1 MAFQDFISGKV
12 SEKAALEAAL
22 VRVVAE
28 LQAANNAAPAV
39 DDAVSKIKGLI
50 SVLQSS
56 PASVVDAAKEAIRDA
71 CGDISLLPQNKQVS
85 TLVVPRFVVETNSPV
100 LSDLL
105 GETES
110 NTDTRVTVDVTTTT
124 SANEILPSS
133 FTSTSNDKDTTEESS
148 KPKRRTQAGFN
159 RKVEEWT
166 KKLNNLTTDNYESV
180 IATVDDEF
188 KYWTNGT
195 KFESELISEKLQ
207 DSIAYWASLDQPES
221 ESKAIIEDD
230 VPVTA
235 SSDVVETDNET
246 VVDLSSFN
254 VEEETTEDIEA
265 EDSNTSEEKLEKIE
279 EERKLAEF
287 QVQLDLWIACIAG
300 YSIDNADSVQIKIA
314 NIDKILSDIAQIENE
329 YRLYEEGGW
338 EKEHPTQLESKLKTA
353 KGHWES
359 LKKAI
364 STEANITQKFLDR
377 LNTDNLS
384 EAGLSDLQEEI
395 REFYG
400 SGHIPQE
407 LLDAQI
413 AAWERLNNDDDSDN
427 DSVETEVL
435 ESESNNSEEIEEYQD
450 DESVDI
456 YDGDIPDDEELTEAT
471 DQPTENTEDIAQN
484 KIVADNLSWQNSI
497 LTNCETWEELK
508 EWDKFIANAVNKNPD
523 SVLPETFTALDTTRS
538 KLEARDAQQAK
549 TVDVE
554 SLTRAWINRA
564 ELAFDLEEIQTIY
577 NEIKDEIKASGINPS
592 MALIKTLDA
601 AKVRLTPVA
610 PVVTTKPEISDKDI
624 ADAKACINNQWST
637 PSEPTIEVPSTTTK
651 RNPFEGKKTNRGQ
664 ITVEFELQG
673 LQQTQNISDSVTI
686 NSINTSGVFEF
697 QTLDGKPEKH
707 HRFDSRY
714 ILDPGTKLFEPSTKY
729 VFEVATWEEVM
740 SLNPLL
746 AENPN
751 KLPLKSLHNPKRN
764 YGKDADKTDVFVIVN
779 DEQADQFVQEYRA
792 TLVQIESDPNP
803 TIGS

>member
-22 VRVVAE
+22 VRVITE

-39 DDAVSKIKGLI
+39 DDAVNKIKGLI

-71 CGDISLLPQNKQVS
+71 CGDISLLPQNKEVS

-100 LSDLL
+100 LADIM
-105 GETES
+105 GETETES
-110 NTDTRVTVDVTTTT
+110 DTDTSVTVDVATTT

-133 FTSTSNDKDTTEESS
+133 FTSASNDKDTTEESNQ
-148 KPKRRTQAGFN
+148 PKRRTQAGFN
-159 RKVEEWT
+159 RKVEDWT
-166 KKLNNLTTDNYESV
+166 KKLNNLTANNYESV

-221 ESKAIIEDD
+221 ESKEIIEDD

-235 SSDVVETDNET
+235 SSDVVETDTNET
-246 VVDLSSFN
+246 TVDLSSFN
-254 VEEETTEDIEA
+254 VEETTEDIQIA
-265 EDSNTSEEKLEKIE
+265 EEITENTTTEELTDES
-279 EERKLAEF
+279 L
-287 QVQLDLWIACIAG
+287 V
-300 YSIDNADSVQIKIA
+300 
-314 NIDKILSDIAQIENE
+314 
-329 YRLYEEGGW
+329 
-338 EKEHPTQLESKLKTA
+338 LESAATT
-353 KGHWES
+353 
-359 LKKAI
+359 
-364 STEANITQKFLDR
+364 TEQKFLDR
-377 LNTDNLS
+377 LKTDNLS

-407 LLDAQI
+407 LLDATI
-413 AAWERLNNDDDSDN
+413 VAWERLNNDDDLDN
-427 DSVETEVL
+427 DSVETEVF
-435 ESESNNSEEIEEYQD
+435 ESESNNDSEDIEEYQD
-450 DESVDI
+450 DTISDDI
-456 YDGDIPDDEELTEAT
+456 YDGDIPDGEELTEET
-471 DQPTENTEDIAQN
+471 DQPTENPEDIAQN

-497 LTNCETWEELK
+497 LTNCETWEELE
-508 EWDKFIANAVNKNPD
+508 EWDRFIANAVNKNPD

-549 TVDVE
+549 TVDVD
-554 SLTRAWINRA
+554 SLTQAWVNRA

-577 NEIKDEIKASGINPS
+577 NEIKDEIKVSGINPS
-592 MALIKTLDA
+592 MALIKALDA
-601 AKVRLTPVA
+601 ANARLTPVA
-610 PVVTTKPEISDKDI
+610 PVVTKKPEISDEDI
-624 ADAKACINNQWST
+624 ADAKACIGNQWST
-637 PSEPTIEVPSTTTK
+637 PSETTIEVPSTTTK
-651 RNPFEGKKTNRGQ
+651 RNPFKGKKTNKGQ

-673 LQQTQNISDSVTI
+673 LQQTQNTSDSVTI
-686 NSINTSGVFEF
+686 NNINTSGVFEF
-697 QTLDGKPEKH
+697 QTLDGQPEKH

-740 SLNPLL
+740 SLNPLI
-746 AENPN
+746 AENPS

-764 YGKDADKTDVFVIVN
+764 YGKDADKTDVFVIVS
-779 DEQADQFVQEYRA
+779 DEQADQLVQEYRA

>member
-39 DDAVSKIKGLI
+39 DDAVNKIKGLI

-56 PASVVDAAKEAIRDA
+56 PASVVDAAKEAIREA
-71 CGDISLLPQNKQVS
+71 CGDISLLPQNKEVT
-85 TLVVPRFVVETNSPV
+85 TLTVPRFVVESNSPV

-110 NTDTRVTVDVTTTT
+110 ESETNVTVDVATTT

-133 FTSTSNDKDTTEESS
+133 FVSASNDKDTTEDN

-159 RKVEEWT
+159 RKVEEWA
-166 KKLNNLTTDNYESV
+166 KKLNSVTADNYEVV
-180 IATVDDEF
+180 IAQVDDEF

-221 ESKAIIEDD
+221 EAIIEDNAPED
-230 VPVTA
+230 LTA
-235 SSDVVETDNET
+235 SNDVVGNDTETA
-246 VVDLSSFN
+246 VDLSSFD
-254 VEEETTEDIEA
+254 VEDETTEDIQIVE
-265 EDSNTSEEKLEKIE
+265 EITENTTTEELTSEIPVVET
-279 EERKLAEF
+279 ATTT
-287 QVQLDLWIACIAG
+287 
-300 YSIDNADSVQIKIA
+300 ID
-314 NIDKILSDIAQIENE
+314 
-329 YRLYEEGGW
+329 
-338 EKEHPTQLESKLKTA
+338 
-353 KGHWES
+353 
-359 LKKAI
+359 
-364 STEANITQKFLDR
+364 ITQKFLDR

-407 LLDAQI
+407 LLDATI
-413 AAWERLNNDDDSDN
+413 VAWERLNNDDDLDN
-427 DSVETEVL
+427 DSVETEVFK
-435 ESESNNSEEIEEYQD
+435 SESNNDSEDIEEYQD
-450 DESVDI
+450 DTISDDI
-456 YDGDIPDDEELTEAT
+456 YDGDIPAEEELTEAT

-497 LTNCETWEELK
+497 LTNCETWEELE

-538 KLEARDAQQAK
+538 KLEARDAQQVK

-554 SLTRAWINRA
+554 SLTQAWVNRA

-577 NEIKDEIKASGINPS
+577 NEIRESGIVPS
-592 MALIKTLDA
+592 MALIKALDA
-601 AKVRLTPVA
+601 ANARLTPVA
-610 PVVTTKPEISDKDI
+610 PVTTVVTTKPEISDKDI

-651 RNPFEGKKTNRGQ
+651 KNPFAGRKSSGGK
-664 ITVEFELQG
+664 ITVEVELQG
-673 LQQTQNISDSVTI
+673 LQQTQDTSDSITI

-697 QTLDGKPEKH
+697 QTLDGQPEKH
-707 HRFDSRY
+707 HRFDFRY

-740 SLNPLL
+740 SLNPLI

-764 YGKDADKTDVFVIVN
+764 YGKDADKTDVFVIVS

>member
-39 DDAVSKIKGLI
+39 DDAVNKIKGLI
-50 SVLQSS
+50 SILQSS

-71 CGDISLLPQNKQVS
+71 CGDISLLPQNKEVS
-85 TLVVPRFVVETNSPV
+85 TLTVPRFVVETNSPV
-100 LSDLL
+100 LADIL
-105 GETES
+105 GETETES
-110 NTDTRVTVDVTTTT
+110 DTNVTVDVVTTA

-133 FTSTSNDKDTTEESS
+133 FTSTDNNKDATEDN

-166 KKLNNLTTDNYESV
+166 KKLNSLTTDNYESV

-221 ESKAIIEDD
+221 ESKEIIEDD

-235 SSDVVETDNET
+235 SSDVVETDTNET
-246 VVDLSSFN
+246 TVDLSSFN
-254 VEEETTEDIEA
+254 VEETTEDIQIA
-265 EDSNTSEEKLEKIE
+265 EEITENTTTEELTDES
-279 EERKLAEF
+279 L
-287 QVQLDLWIACIAG
+287 V
-300 YSIDNADSVQIKIA
+300 
-314 NIDKILSDIAQIENE
+314 
-329 YRLYEEGGW
+329 
-338 EKEHPTQLESKLKTA
+338 LESAATT
-353 KGHWES
+353 
-359 LKKAI
+359 
-364 STEANITQKFLDR
+364 TEQKFLDR
-377 LNTDNLS
+377 LKTDNLS

-407 LLDAQI
+407 LLDATI
-413 AAWERLNNDDDSDN
+413 VAWERLNNDDDLDN
-427 DSVETEVL
+427 DSVETEVF
-435 ESESNNSEEIEEYQD
+435 ESESNNDSEDIEEYQD
-450 DESVDI
+450 DTISDDI
-456 YDGDIPDDEELTEAT
+456 YDGDIPDGEELTEET
-471 DQPTENTEDIAQN
+471 DQPTENPEDIAQN

-497 LTNCETWEELK
+497 LTNCETWEELE

-549 TVDVE
+549 TVDVD
-554 SLTRAWINRA
+554 SLTQAWVNRA

-577 NEIKDEIKASGINPS
+577 NEIKDEIKVSGINPS
-592 MALIKTLDA
+592 MALIKALDA
-601 AKVRLTPVA
+601 ANARLTPVA
-610 PVVTTKPEISDKDI
+610 PVVTKKPEISDEDI

-651 RNPFEGKKTNRGQ
+651 KNPFAGRKSSGGK
-664 ITVEFELQG
+664 ITVEVELQG
-673 LQQTQNISDSVTI
+673 LQQTQDTSDSITI

-697 QTLDGKPEKH
+697 QTLDGQPEKH
-707 HRFDSRY
+707 HRFDFRY

-740 SLNPLL
+740 SLNPLI

-764 YGKDADKTDVFVIVN
+764 YGKDADKTDVFVIVS

>member
-39 DDAVSKIKGLI
+39 DDAVNKIKGLI
-50 SVLQSS
+50 SILQSS

-71 CGDISLLPQNKQVS
+71 CGDISLLPQNKEVS
-85 TLVVPRFVVETNSPV
+85 TLTVPRFVVETNSPV
-100 LSDLL
+100 LADIL
-105 GETES
+105 GETETES
-110 NTDTRVTVDVTTTT
+110 DTNVTVDVVTTA

-133 FTSTSNDKDTTEESS
+133 FTSTDNNKDATEDN

-166 KKLNNLTTDNYESV
+166 KKLNSLTTDNYESV

-221 ESKAIIEDD
+221 ESKEIIEDD

-235 SSDVVETDNET
+235 SSDVVETDTNET
-246 VVDLSSFN
+246 TVDLSSFN
-254 VEEETTEDIEA
+254 VEETTEDIQIA
-265 EDSNTSEEKLEKIE
+265 EEITENTTTEELTDES
-279 EERKLAEF
+279 L
-287 QVQLDLWIACIAG
+287 V
-300 YSIDNADSVQIKIA
+300 
-314 NIDKILSDIAQIENE
+314 
-329 YRLYEEGGW
+329 
-338 EKEHPTQLESKLKTA
+338 LESAATT
-353 KGHWES
+353 
-359 LKKAI
+359 
-364 STEANITQKFLDR
+364 TEQKFLDR
-377 LNTDNLS
+377 LKTDNLS

-407 LLDAQI
+407 LLDATI
-413 AAWERLNNDDDSDN
+413 VAWERLNNDDDLDN
-427 DSVETEVL
+427 DSVETEVF
-435 ESESNNSEEIEEYQD
+435 ESESNNDSEDIEEYQD
-450 DESVDI
+450 DTISDDI
-456 YDGDIPDDEELTEAT
+456 YDGDIPDGEELTEET
-471 DQPTENTEDIAQN
+471 DQPTENPEDIAQN

-497 LTNCETWEELK
+497 LTNCETWEELE

-549 TVDVE
+549 TVDVD
-554 SLTRAWINRA
+554 SLTQAWVNRA

-577 NEIKDEIKASGINPS
+577 NEIKDEIKVSGINPS
-592 MALIKTLDA
+592 MALIKALDA
-601 AKVRLTPVA
+601 ANARLTPVA
-610 PVVTTKPEISDKDI
+610 PVVTKKPEISDEDI
-624 ADAKACINNQWST
+624 ADAKACIGNQWST
-637 PSEPTIEVPSTTTK
+637 PSETTIEVPSTTTK
-651 RNPFEGKKTNRGQ
+651 KNPFAGRKSSGGK
-664 ITVEFELQG
+664 ITVEVELTSSE
-673 LQQTQNISDSVTI
+673 QTTSGSDSITI
-686 NSINTSGVFEF
+686 NSINTSGIFEF

-740 SLNPLL
+740 SLNPLI

-764 YGKDADKTDVFVIVN
+764 YGKDADKTDVFVIVS

>member
-22 VRVVAE
+22 VRVITE

-39 DDAVSKIKGLI
+39 DDAVNKIKGLI

-71 CGDISLLPQNKQVS
+71 CGDISLLPQNKEVS

-221 ESKAIIEDD
+221 ESKEIIEDD

-235 SSDVVETDNET
+235 SSDVVETDTNET
-246 VVDLSSFN
+246 TVDLSSFN
-254 VEEETTEDIEA
+254 VEETTEDIQIA
-265 EDSNTSEEKLEKIE
+265 EEITENTTTEELTDES
-279 EERKLAEF
+279 L
-287 QVQLDLWIACIAG
+287 V
-300 YSIDNADSVQIKIA
+300 
-314 NIDKILSDIAQIENE
+314 
-329 YRLYEEGGW
+329 
-338 EKEHPTQLESKLKTA
+338 LESAATT
-353 KGHWES
+353 
-359 LKKAI
+359 
-364 STEANITQKFLDR
+364 TEQKFLDR
-377 LNTDNLS
+377 LKTDNLS

-407 LLDAQI
+407 LLDATI
-413 AAWERLNNDDDSDN
+413 VAWERLNNDDDLDN
-427 DSVETEVL
+427 DSVETEVF
-435 ESESNNSEEIEEYQD
+435 ESESNNDSEDIEEYQD
-450 DESVDI
+450 DTISDDI
-456 YDGDIPDDEELTEAT
+456 YDGDIPDGEELTEET
-471 DQPTENTEDIAQN
+471 DQPTENPEDIAQN

-497 LTNCETWEELK
+497 LTNCETWEELE
-508 EWDKFIANAVNKNPD
+508 EWDRFIANAVNKNPD

-549 TVDVE
+549 TVDVD
-554 SLTRAWINRA
+554 SLTQAWVNRA

-577 NEIKDEIKASGINPS
+577 NEIKDEIKVSGINPS
-592 MALIKTLDA
+592 MALIKALDA
-601 AKVRLTPVA
+601 ANARLTPVA
-610 PVVTTKPEISDKDI
+610 PVVTKKPEISDEDI

-651 RNPFEGKKTNRGQ
+651 KNPFAGRKSSGGK
-664 ITVEFELQG
+664 ITVEVELQG
-673 LQQTQNISDSVTI
+673 LQQTQDTSDSITI

-697 QTLDGKPEKH
+697 QTLDGQPEKH

-740 SLNPLL
+740 SLNPLI
-746 AENPN
+746 AENPS

-764 YGKDADKTDVFVIVN
+764 YGKDADKTDVFVIVS

>member
-39 DDAVSKIKGLI
+39 DDAVNKIKGLI

-56 PASVVDAAKEAIRDA
+56 PASVVDAAKEAIREA
-71 CGDISLLPQNKQVS
+71 CGDISLLPQNKEVS
-85 TLVVPRFVVETNSPV
+85 TLTVPRFVVETNSPV
-100 LSDLL
+100 LADIL
-105 GETES
+105 GETETES
-110 NTDTRVTVDVTTTT
+110 DTNVTVDVVTTA

-133 FTSTSNDKDTTEESS
+133 FTSTDNNKDATEDN

-166 KKLNNLTTDNYESV
+166 KKLNSLTTDNYESV

-207 DSIAYWASLDQPES
+207 DSITYWTTLDQPEP
-221 ESKAIIEDD
+221 EAIIEDNAPED
-230 VPVTA
+230 LTD
-235 SSDVVETDNET
+235 SNDVVETDNT
-246 VVDLSSFN
+246 NVDLSSFD
-254 VEEETTEDIEA
+254 VEEETTEDIQIVE
-265 EDSNTSEEKLEKIE
+265 EITENTTISSTEELTSENP
-279 EERKLAEF
+279 
-287 QVQLDLWIACIAG
+287 V
-300 YSIDNADSVQIKIA
+300 
-314 NIDKILSDIAQIENE
+314 
-329 YRLYEEGGW
+329 
-338 EKEHPTQLESKLKTA
+338 LESVATT
-353 KGHWES
+353 
-359 LKKAI
+359 I
-364 STEANITQKFLDR
+364 DTTQKFLDR

-395 REFYG
+395 RGFYG

-413 AAWERLNNDDDSDN
+413 AAWEHLNDNDDLDN
-427 DSVETEVL
+427 DSVDPEVL
-435 ESESNNSEEIEEYQD
+435 ESDDNFEEFVLVKEHQD
-450 DESVDI
+450 DDI
-456 YDGDIPDDEELTEAT
+456 YDGDIPAEEELTEAT
-471 DQPTENTEDIAQN
+471 DQPTENTENIAQN
-484 KIVADNLSWQNSI
+484 KIVADNLSWQNRI
-497 LTNCETWEELK
+497 LTNCETWEEL
-508 EWDKFIANAVNKNPD
+508 EAWDKFIANAVNKNPD

-554 SLTRAWINRA
+554 SLTQAWVNRA
-564 ELAFDLEEIQTIY
+564 ELAFDLEEVQTIY
-577 NEIKDEIKASGINPS
+577 NEIQESGIVPS
-592 MALIKTLDA
+592 MGLIKTLDE
-601 AKVRLTPVA
+601 AKVRLTPVTSVE
-610 PVVTTKPEISDKDI
+610 PTKQEISDKDI
-624 ADAKACINNQWST
+624 ADAKACINNQWNDVQ
-637 PSEPTIEVPSTTTK
+637 SEPTIEVQVSSTTTK
-651 RNPFEGKKTNRGQ
+651 KNPFAGRKSSGGK
-664 ITVEFELQG
+664 ITVEAELTSSE
-673 LQQTQNISDSVTI
+673 QTTSGSDSITI
-686 NSINTSGVFEF
+686 SSINTSGVFEF
-697 QTLDGKPEKH
+697 QTLDGQPEKH

-740 SLNPLL
+740 SLNPLI

-764 YGKDADKTDVFVIVN
+764 YGKDADKTDVFVIVS

-792 TLVQIESDPNP
+792 TLVQMESNPNFE
-803 TIGS
+803 IGS

>member
-22 VRVVAE
+22 VRVITE

-39 DDAVSKIKGLI
+39 DDAVNKIKGLI

-71 CGDISLLPQNKQVS
+71 CGDISLLPQNKEVS

-221 ESKAIIEDD
+221 ESKEIIEDD

-235 SSDVVETDNET
+235 SSDVVETDTNET
-246 VVDLSSFN
+246 TVDLSSFN
-254 VEEETTEDIEA
+254 VEETTEDIQIVE
-265 EDSNTSEEKLEKIE
+265 EITENTTISSTEELT
-279 EERKLAEF
+279 
-287 QVQLDLWIACIAG
+287 
-300 YSIDNADSVQIKIA
+300 N
-314 NIDKILSDIAQIENE
+314 EN
-329 YRLYEEGGW
+329 
-338 EKEHPTQLESKLKTA
+338 PVLESVAT
-353 KGHWES
+353 
-359 LKKAI
+359 
-364 STEANITQKFLDR
+364 TTDTTQKFLDR
-377 LNTDNLS
+377 LNSDNLS

-395 REFYG
+395 RTFYG
-400 SGHIPQE
+400 SGHIPQP

-413 AAWERLNNDDDSDN
+413 TAWERLNNDDDLDDDDAVYSEEFEIDN
-427 DSVETEVL
+427 TPDEEPELTEVYDA
-435 ESESNNSEEIEEYQD
+435 ND
-450 DESVDI
+450 DDDDDDI
-456 YDGDIPDDEELTEAT
+456 YDGDIPDDEELTAT
-471 DQPTENTEDIAQN
+471 DQPTENPEDIAQN
-484 KIVADNLSWQNSI
+484 KIVTDNLSWQNSI

-549 TVDVE
+549 TVDVD
-554 SLTRAWINRA
+554 SLTQAWVNRA
-564 ELAFDLEEIQTIY
+564 ELAFDLEEIQIIY

-592 MALIKTLDA
+592 MALIKALDA
-601 AKVRLTPVA
+601 ANARLTPVA
-610 PVVTTKPEISDKDI
+610 PVTTVVTTKPEISDEDI
-624 ADAKACINNQWST
+624 ADAKACIDNQWST
-637 PSEPTIEVPSTTTK
+637 PSEPIEVSSTATK
-651 RNPFEGKKTNRGQ
+651 KNPFAGRKSSGGK
-664 ITVEFELQG
+664 ITVEVELTSSE
-673 LQQTQNISDSVTI
+673 QTQNTSDSITI

-697 QTLDGKPEKH
+697 QSLDGKPEKH

-714 ILDPGTKLFEPSTKY
+714 ILDPGTKLFEPGTKY
-729 VFEVATWEEVM
+729 VFEVATWEEVI
-740 SLNPLL
+740 SLNPLI

-751 KLPLKSLHNPKRN
+751 KLPLKSLHNPKRS
-764 YGKDADKTDVFVIVN
+764 YSKDADKTDVFVIVS
-779 DEQADQFVQEYRA
+779 DKQANQLVQEYRA
-792 TLVQIESDPNP
+792 ALVQMESNPNFE
-803 TIGS
+803 IGS

>member
-28 LQAANNAAPAV
+28 LQAANDAAPAV
-39 DDAVSKIKGLI
+39 DDAVNKIRGLI

-56 PASVVDAAKEAIRDA
+56 PESVVIAAKEAIRDA
-71 CGDISLLPQNKQVS
+71 CGDISLLPQNKEVS

-100 LSDLL
+100 LADML
-105 GETES
+105 GETETES
-110 NTDTRVTVDVTTTT
+110 ETNVTVDVVIEPQPI
-124 SANEILPSS
+124 SIAEDKPHD
-133 FTSTSNDKDTTEESS
+133 STLQVKI
-148 KPKRRTQAGFN
+148 PKRRTQPGFEA
-159 RKVEEWT
+159 KIKEWLDI
-166 KKLNNLTTDNYESV
+166 LNGLSKENYEIG
-180 IATVDDEF
+180 IAKVDDEF
-188 KYWTNGT
+188 KYWTNGS
-195 KFESELISEKLQ
+195 KFTSDLINEKLQ
-207 DSIAYWASLDQPES
+207 EAITYWTTLDQPE
-221 ESKAIIEDD
+221 AIIEDNAPED
-230 VPVTA
+230 LTA
-235 SSDVVETDNET
+235 SNDVVGNDTETA
-246 VVDLSSFN
+246 VDLSSFD
-254 VEEETTEDIEA
+254 VEDETTEDIQIVE
-265 EDSNTSEEKLEKIE
+265 EITENTTTEELTSEIPVVET
-279 EERKLAEF
+279 ATTT
-287 QVQLDLWIACIAG
+287 
-300 YSIDNADSVQIKIA
+300 ID
-314 NIDKILSDIAQIENE
+314 
-329 YRLYEEGGW
+329 
-338 EKEHPTQLESKLKTA
+338 
-353 KGHWES
+353 
-359 LKKAI
+359 
-364 STEANITQKFLDR
+364 ITQKFLDR

-395 REFYG
+395 RTFYG

-407 LLDAQI
+407 LLDALI
-413 AAWERLNNDDDSDN
+413 AAWERLNNNDDSDN

-450 DESVDI
+450 DESDDI
-456 YDGDIPDDEELTEAT
+456 YDGDIPDGEELTEAT
-471 DQPTENTEDIAQN
+471 DQLTENTEDIAQN

-497 LTNCETWEELK
+497 LTNCETWEELE
-508 EWDKFIANAVNKNPD
+508 EWDKFIANTVNKNPD

-554 SLTRAWINRA
+554 SLTQAWINRA

-592 MALIKTLDA
+592 MGLIKTLDA

-610 PVVTTKPEISDKDI
+610 PVTTVVTTKPEISDEDI
-624 ADAKACINNQWST
+624 ADAKACIGNQWNDVQ
-637 PSEPTIEVPSTTTK
+637 SEPTIEVPSTTTK
-651 RNPFEGKKTNRGQ
+651 KNPFAGRKSSGGK

-729 VFEVATWEEVM
+729 VFEVATWEEVI
-740 SLNPLL
+740 SLNPLI

-751 KLPLKSLHNPKRN
+751 KLPLKSLHNPKRS
-764 YGKDADKTDVFVIVN
+764 YSKDADKTDVFVIVS
-779 DEQADQFVQEYRA
+779 DEQANQLVQEYRA
-792 TLVQIESDPNP
+792 ALVQMESNPNFE
-803 TIGS
+803 IGS

>member
-12 SEKAALEAAL
+12 SEKAALETAL
-22 VRVVAE
+22 VRVITE

-39 DDAVSKIKGLI
+39 DDAVNKIRGLI
-50 SVLQSS
+50 SILQSS
-56 PASVVDAAKEAIRDA
+56 PASVVDAAKEAIRAA
-71 CGDISLLPQNKQVS
+71 CGDISLLPQNKEVS

-100 LSDLL
+100 LADIM
-105 GETES
+105 GETETES
-110 NTDTRVTVDVTTTT
+110 DTDTSVTVDVATTTT

-133 FTSTSNDKDTTEESS
+133 FTSASNDKDTTEESS

-221 ESKAIIEDD
+221 EAEKATYLKIFEDL
-230 VPVTA
+230 TA
-235 SSDVVETDNET
+235 SSDVVETDTNET

-254 VEEETTEDIEA
+254 VVDTTEDIQIVE
-265 EDSNTSEEKLEKIE
+265 EITENTTTEELTDES
-279 EERKLAEF
+279 L
-287 QVQLDLWIACIAG
+287 V
-300 YSIDNADSVQIKIA
+300 
-314 NIDKILSDIAQIENE
+314 
-329 YRLYEEGGW
+329 
-338 EKEHPTQLESKLKTA
+338 LESAT
-353 KGHWES
+353 
-359 LKKAI
+359 
-364 STEANITQKFLDR
+364 TTTDTTQKFLDR

-395 REFYG
+395 RTRYG

-413 AAWERLNNDDDSDN
+413 AAWERLNNDDLDN
-427 DSVETEVL
+427 DSVDPEVF
-435 ESESNNSEEIEEYQD
+435 ESESNNDSEAIEGYQD

-456 YDGDIPDDEELTEAT
+456 YDGDIPAEEELTDNT
-471 DQPTENTEDIAQN
+471 DQLTENLENIVQN

-497 LTNCETWEELK
+497 LTNCETWEELE

-549 TVDVE
+549 TVDVD
-554 SLTRAWINRA
+554 SLTQAWLNRA

-577 NEIKDEIKASGINPS
+577 NEIRESGIVPS
-592 MALIKTLDA
+592 MALIKALDA
-601 AKVRLTPVA
+601 ANARLTPVA
-610 PVVTTKPEISDKDI
+610 PVVTKKPEISDEDI
-624 ADAKACINNQWST
+624 ADAKACIGNQWST
-637 PSEPTIEVPSTTTK
+637 PSETTIEVQVQSTAKKDPFAGRKSTGQVRKEEILNGTASTTEA
-651 RNPFEGKKTNRGQ
+651 PDS
-664 ITVEFELQG
+664 IT
-673 LQQTQNISDSVTI
+673 IS
-686 NSINTSGVFEF
+686 SINTSGVFEF

-714 ILDPGTKLFEPSTKY
+714 ILDPGTKLFELSTKY

-740 SLNPLL
+740 SLNPLI

-764 YGKDADKTDVFVIVN
+764 YGKDADKTDVFVIIN

-792 TLVQIESDPNP
+792 TLVQMENDSDFK
-803 TIGS
+803 IGN

>member
-1 MAFQDFISGKV
+1 MAFQDFISNKV
-12 SEKAALEAAL
+12 SEKAALETAL

-71 CGDISLLPQNKQVS
+71 CGDISLLPQNKEVS

-100 LSDLL
+100 LADIM
-105 GETES
+105 GETETES
-110 NTDTRVTVDVTTTT
+110 NTDSSVTVDVTTTT
-124 SANEILPSS
+124 SATDN
-133 FTSTSNDKDTTEESS
+133 NKDTTEDN

-166 KKLNNLTTDNYESV
+166 KKLNSLTTDNYESV

-221 ESKAIIEDD
+221 ESKEIIEDD

-235 SSDVVETDNET
+235 SSDVVETDTNET

-254 VEEETTEDIEA
+254 VVDTTEDIQIVE
-265 EDSNTSEEKLEKIE
+265 EITENTTTEELTDES
-279 EERKLAEF
+279 L
-287 QVQLDLWIACIAG
+287 V
-300 YSIDNADSVQIKIA
+300 
-314 NIDKILSDIAQIENE
+314 
-329 YRLYEEGGW
+329 
-338 EKEHPTQLESKLKTA
+338 LESAATT
-353 KGHWES
+353 
-359 LKKAI
+359 
-364 STEANITQKFLDR
+364 TEQKFLDR
-377 LNTDNLS
+377 LKTDNLS

-400 SGHIPQE
+400 FGHIPQP

-413 AAWERLNNDDDSDN
+413 TAWERLNNDDDLDN
-427 DSVETEVL
+427 DSVETEVF
-435 ESESNNSEEIEEYQD
+435 ESESNNDSEDIEEYQD
-450 DESVDI
+450 DTISDDI
-456 YDGDIPDDEELTEAT
+456 YDGDIPAEEELTEAT
-471 DQPTENTEDIAQN
+471 DQPTENPEDIAQN

-497 LTNCETWEELK
+497 LTNCETWEELE
-508 EWDKFIANAVNKNPD
+508 EWDKFIAKAVNKNPD

-577 NEIKDEIKASGINPS
+577 NEIKDEIKVSGINPS
-592 MALIKTLDA
+592 MALIKALDA
-601 AKVRLTPVA
+601 ANARLTPVA
-610 PVVTTKPEISDKDI
+610 PVVTKKPEISDEDI
-624 ADAKACINNQWST
+624 ADAKACIGNQWST
-637 PSEPTIEVPSTTTK
+637 PSETTIEVPSTTTK
-651 RNPFEGKKTNRGQ
+651 RNPFKGKKTNKGQ

-673 LQQTQNISDSVTI
+673 LQQTQNTSDSVTI
-686 NSINTSGVFEF
+686 NNINTSGVFEF
-697 QTLDGKPEKH
+697 QTLDGQPEKH

-740 SLNPLL
+740 SLNPLI
-746 AENPN
+746 AENPS

-764 YGKDADKTDVFVIVN
+764 YGKDADKTDVFVIVS
-779 DEQADQFVQEYRA
+779 DEQADQLVQEYRA

>member
-22 VRVVAE
+22 VRVITE

-39 DDAVSKIKGLI
+39 DDAVNKIKGLI

-71 CGDISLLPQNKQVS
+71 CGDISLLPQNKEVS

-100 LSDLL
+100 LADIM
-105 GETES
+105 GETETES
-110 NTDTRVTVDVTTTT
+110 DTDTSVTVDVATTT

-133 FTSTSNDKDTTEESS
+133 FTSASNDKDTTEESNQ
-148 KPKRRTQAGFN
+148 PKRRTQAGFN
-159 RKVEEWT
+159 RKVEDWT
-166 KKLNNLTTDNYESV
+166 KKLNNLTANNYESV

-221 ESKAIIEDD
+221 ESKEIIEDD

-235 SSDVVETDNET
+235 SSDVVETDTNET

-254 VEEETTEDIEA
+254 VVDTTEDIQIVE
-265 EDSNTSEEKLEKIE
+265 EITENTTTEELTDES
-279 EERKLAEF
+279 L
-287 QVQLDLWIACIAG
+287 V
-300 YSIDNADSVQIKIA
+300 
-314 NIDKILSDIAQIENE
+314 
-329 YRLYEEGGW
+329 
-338 EKEHPTQLESKLKTA
+338 LESAATT
-353 KGHWES
+353 
-359 LKKAI
+359 
-364 STEANITQKFLDR
+364 TEQKFLDR
-377 LNTDNLS
+377 LKTDNLS

-407 LLDAQI
+407 LLDATI
-413 AAWERLNNDDDSDN
+413 VAWERLNNDDDLDN
-427 DSVETEVL
+427 DSVETEVF
-435 ESESNNSEEIEEYQD
+435 ESESNNDSEDIEEYQD
-450 DESVDI
+450 DTISDDI
-456 YDGDIPDDEELTEAT
+456 YDGDIPDGEELTEET
-471 DQPTENTEDIAQN
+471 DQPTENPEDIAQN

-497 LTNCETWEELK
+497 LTNCETWEELE
-508 EWDKFIANAVNKNPD
+508 EWDRFIANAVNKNPD

-549 TVDVE
+549 TVDVD
-554 SLTRAWINRA
+554 SLTQAWVNRA

-577 NEIKDEIKASGINPS
+577 NEIRESGIVPS

-601 AKVRLTPVA
+601 AKARLTPVA
-610 PVVTTKPEISDKDI
+610 PVVTKKPEISDEDI
-624 ADAKACINNQWST
+624 ADAKACIGNQWST
-637 PSEPTIEVPSTTTK
+637 PSETTIEVPSTTTK
-651 RNPFEGKKTNRGQ
+651 RNPFKGKKTNKGQ

-673 LQQTQNISDSVTI
+673 LQQTQNTSDSVTI
-686 NSINTSGVFEF
+686 NNINTSGVFEF
-697 QTLDGKPEKH
+697 QTLDGQPEKH

-740 SLNPLL
+740 SLNPLI
-746 AENPN
+746 AENPS

-764 YGKDADKTDVFVIVN
+764 YGKDADKTDVFVIVS
-779 DEQADQFVQEYRA
+779 DEQADQLVQEYRA

>member
-1 MAFQDFISGKV
+1 MAFQDFISNKV

-71 CGDISLLPQNKQVS
+71 CGDISLLPQNKEVS
-85 TLVVPRFVVETNSPV
+85 TLTVPRFVVETNSPV
-100 LSDLL
+100 LADIL
-105 GETES
+105 GETETES
-110 NTDTRVTVDVTTTT
+110 DTNVTVDVVTTA

-133 FTSTSNDKDTTEESS
+133 FTSTDNNKDATEDN

-221 ESKAIIEDD
+221 ESKEIIEDD

-235 SSDVVETDNET
+235 SSDVVETDTNET
-246 VVDLSSFN
+246 TVDLSSFN
-254 VEEETTEDIEA
+254 VEEETTEDFQIVE
-265 EDSNTSEEKLEKIE
+265 EITENTTISSTEELTSENP
-279 EERKLAEF
+279 
-287 QVQLDLWIACIAG
+287 V
-300 YSIDNADSVQIKIA
+300 
-314 NIDKILSDIAQIENE
+314 
-329 YRLYEEGGW
+329 
-338 EKEHPTQLESKLKTA
+338 LESVATT
-353 KGHWES
+353 
-359 LKKAI
+359 I
-364 STEANITQKFLDR
+364 DTTQKFLDR

-407 LLDAQI
+407 LLDATI
-413 AAWERLNNDDDSDN
+413 VAWEHLNDNDDLDN
-427 DSVETEVL
+427 DSVDPEVL
-435 ESESNNSEEIEEYQD
+435 ESDDNFEEFVLVKEHQD
-450 DESVDI
+450 DDI
-456 YDGDIPDDEELTEAT
+456 YDGDIPAEEELTEAT

-508 EWDKFIANAVNKNPD
+508 EWDRFIANAVNKNPD

-554 SLTRAWINRA
+554 SLTQAWINRA

-577 NEIKDEIKASGINPS
+577 NEIRESSIVPS
-592 MALIKTLDA
+592 MGLIKTLDE
-601 AKVRLTPVA
+601 AKVRLTPVV
-610 PVVTTKPEISDKDI
+610 PVVTTKPEISDEDI
-624 ADAKACINNQWST
+624 ADAKACINNQWNDVQ
-637 PSEPTIEVPSTTTK
+637 SEPTIEVQVSSTTTK
-651 RNPFEGKKTNRGQ
+651 KNPFAGRKSSGGK
-664 ITVEFELQG
+664 ITVEVELTSSE
-673 LQQTQNISDSVTI
+673 QTQNTSDSITI

-697 QTLDGKPEKH
+697 QSLDGKPEKH

-729 VFEVATWEEVM
+729 VFEVATWDEVI
-740 SLNPLL
+740 SLNPLI

-751 KLPLKSLHNPKRN
+751 KLPLKSLHNPKRS
-764 YGKDADKTDVFVIVN
+764 YSKDAFPLDVFVIVS

-792 TLVQIESDPNP
+792 TLVQMESNPNFE
-803 TIGS
+803 IGS

>member
-39 DDAVSKIKGLI
+39 DDAVNKIRGLI

-56 PASVVDAAKEAIRDA
+56 PESVVIAAKEAIRDA
-71 CGDISLLPQNKQVS
+71 CGDISLLPQNKEVS
-85 TLVVPRFVVETNSPV
+85 TLTVPRFVVETNSPV
-100 LSDLL
+100 LADML
-105 GETES
+105 GETETES
-110 NTDTRVTVDVTTTT
+110 ETNVTVDVVIEPQPI
-124 SANEILPSS
+124 SIAEDKPHD
-133 FTSTSNDKDTTEESS
+133 STLQVKI
-148 KPKRRTQAGFN
+148 PKRRTQPGFEA
-159 RKVEEWT
+159 KIKEWLDI
-166 KKLNNLTTDNYESV
+166 LNGLSKENYEV
-180 IATVDDEF
+180 GIAKVDDEY
-188 KYWTNGT
+188 KYWANGS
-195 KFESELISEKLQ
+195 KFTSDLINEKLQ
-207 DSIAYWASLDQPES
+207 EAITYWTTLDQPE
-221 ESKAIIEDD
+221 AIIEDNAPED
-230 VPVTA
+230 LTA
-235 SSDVVETDNET
+235 SSDVVETDTNET

-254 VEEETTEDIEA
+254 VEETTEGFQSVEEITE
-265 EDSNTSEEKLEKIE
+265 NTTTEELT
-279 EERKLAEF
+279 
-287 QVQLDLWIACIAG
+287 D
-300 YSIDNADSVQIKIA
+300 
-314 NIDKILSDIAQIENE
+314 EN
-329 YRLYEEGGW
+329 
-338 EKEHPTQLESKLKTA
+338 PVESAATT
-353 KGHWES
+353 
-359 LKKAI
+359 
-364 STEANITQKFLDR
+364 TEQKFLDR

-407 LLDAQI
+407 LLDATI
-413 AAWERLNNDDDSDN
+413 VAWERLNNDDDLDN
-427 DSVETEVL
+427 DSVETEVFK
-435 ESESNNSEEIEEYQD
+435 SESNNDSEDIEEYQD
-450 DESVDI
+450 DTISDDI
-456 YDGDIPDDEELTEAT
+456 YDGDIPAEEELTEAT
-471 DQPTENTEDIAQN
+471 DQPTENLENIAQN

-554 SLTRAWINRA
+554 SLTQAWINRA

-592 MALIKTLDA
+592 MGLIKALDA
-601 AKVRLTPVA
+601 ANARLTPVA
-610 PVVTTKPEISDKDI
+610 PVTTVVPVVTTKPEISDEDI
-624 ADAKACINNQWST
+624 ADAKACIGNQWST

-651 RNPFEGKKTNRGQ
+651 KNPFKGKKTNRGQ

-673 LQQTQNISDSVTI
+673 LQQTQNTSDSITI

-697 QTLDGKPEKH
+697 QTLDGQPEKH

-729 VFEVATWEEVM
+729 VFEVVTWEEVM
-740 SLNPLL
+740 SLNPLI

-779 DEQADQFVQEYRA
+779 DKQADQFVQEYRA

>member
-1 MAFQDFISGKV
+1 MAFQDFISNKV
-12 SEKAALEAAL
+12 SEKAALETAL

-71 CGDISLLPQNKQVS
+71 CGDISLLPQNKEVS

-100 LSDLL
+100 LADIM
-105 GETES
+105 GETETES
-110 NTDTRVTVDVTTTT
+110 NTDSSVTVDVTTTT

-133 FTSTSNDKDTTEESS
+133 FTSTDNNKDTTEDN

-166 KKLNNLTTDNYESV
+166 KKLNSLTTDNYESV

-221 ESKAIIEDD
+221 ESKEIIEDD

-235 SSDVVETDNET
+235 SSDVVETDTNET

-254 VEEETTEDIEA
+254 VVDTTEDIQIVE
-265 EDSNTSEEKLEKIE
+265 EITENTTTEELTDES
-279 EERKLAEF
+279 L
-287 QVQLDLWIACIAG
+287 V
-300 YSIDNADSVQIKIA
+300 
-314 NIDKILSDIAQIENE
+314 
-329 YRLYEEGGW
+329 
-338 EKEHPTQLESKLKTA
+338 LESAATT
-353 KGHWES
+353 
-359 LKKAI
+359 
-364 STEANITQKFLDR
+364 TEQKFLDR
-377 LNTDNLS
+377 LKTDNLS

-400 SGHIPQE
+400 FGHIPQP

-413 AAWERLNNDDDSDN
+413 TAWERLNNDDDLDN
-427 DSVETEVL
+427 DSVETEVF
-435 ESESNNSEEIEEYQD
+435 ESESNNDSEDIEEYQD
-450 DESVDI
+450 DTISDDI
-456 YDGDIPDDEELTEAT
+456 YDGDIPAEEELTEAT
-471 DQPTENTEDIAQN
+471 DQPTENPEDIAQN

-497 LTNCETWEELK
+497 LTNCETWEELE
-508 EWDKFIANAVNKNPD
+508 EWDKFIAKAVNKNPD

-577 NEIKDEIKASGINPS
+577 NEIKDEIKVSGINPS
-592 MALIKTLDA
+592 MALIKALDA
-601 AKVRLTPVA
+601 ANARLTPVA
-610 PVVTTKPEISDKDI
+610 PVVTKKPEISDEDI
-624 ADAKACINNQWST
+624 ADAKACIGNQWST
-637 PSEPTIEVPSTTTK
+637 PSETTIEVPSTTTK
-651 RNPFEGKKTNRGQ
+651 KNPFAGRKSSGGQ

-673 LQQTQNISDSVTI
+673 LQQTQNTSDSVTI
-686 NSINTSGVFEF
+686 NNINTSGVFEF

-740 SLNPLL
+740 SLNPLI
-746 AENPN
+746 AENPS

-764 YGKDADKTDVFVIVN
+764 YGKDADKTDVFVIVS
-779 DEQADQFVQEYRA
+779 DEQADQLVQEYRA

>member
-39 DDAVSKIKGLI
+39 DDAVNKIKGLI

-56 PASVVDAAKEAIRDA
+56 PESVVVAAKEAIRDA
-71 CGDISLLPQNKQVS
+71 CGDISLLTQNKEVS

-105 GETES
+105 GETETETES
-110 NTDTRVTVDVTTTT
+110 DTDTSVTVDVVTTA
-124 SANEILPSS
+124 SANEILPSA
-133 FTSTSNDKDTTEESS
+133 FTSANNDKDTTEDN

-166 KKLNNLTTDNYESV
+166 KKLNSLTTDNYESV
-180 IATVDDEF
+180 IAQVDDEY
-188 KYWTNGT
+188 KYWTNGS

-207 DSIAYWASLDQPES
+207 DSIAYWTTLDQPES
-221 ESKAIIEDD
+221 EAIIESD
-230 VPVTA
+230 VPEDLTA

-246 VVDLSSFN
+246 AVDLSSFD
-254 VEEETTEDIEA
+254 VEETTEDIQDLSSSDIEEETTEDPTTENLPIVVVETA
-265 EDSNTSEEKLEKIE
+265 TNED
-279 EERKLAEF
+279 
-287 QVQLDLWIACIAG
+287 
-300 YSIDNADSVQIKIA
+300 
-314 NIDKILSDIAQIENE
+314 
-329 YRLYEEGGW
+329 
-338 EKEHPTQLESKLKTA
+338 TA
-353 KGHWES
+353 
-359 LKKAI
+359 
-364 STEANITQKFLDR
+364 QKFLNR
-377 LNTDNLS
+377 LNSANLS

-413 AAWERLNNDDDSDN
+413 TAWERLNDNDDDLDD

-435 ESESNNSEEIEEYQD
+435 ESKSNNSGAIEEYQD
-450 DESVDI
+450 DESDDI
-456 YDGDIPDDEELTEAT
+456 YDGDIPAEEELTNDT
-471 DQPTENTEDIAQN
+471 DQLTEDIAQD

-497 LTNCETWEELK
+497 LTNCETWEELE
-508 EWDKFIANAVNKNPD
+508 EWDKFIANTVNKDPD

-538 KLEARDAQQAK
+538 KLEARDAQQTK

-554 SLTRAWINRA
+554 SLTQAWVNRA

-577 NEIKDEIKASGINPS
+577 NEIRESGIVPS
-592 MALIKTLDA
+592 MGLIKTLDA
-601 AKVRLTPVA
+601 AKARLTPVV
-610 PVVTTKPEISDKDI
+610 PVTTVVTTKPEISDEDI
-624 ADAKACINNQWST
+624 ADAKACISNQWNDVQ
-637 PSEPTIEVPSTTTK
+637 SEPTIEVPSTTTK
-651 RNPFEGKKTNRGQ
+651 KNPFAGRKSSGGQ

-673 LQQTQNISDSVTI
+673 LQQTQNISDSITI
-686 NSINTSGVFEF
+686 SSINTSGVFEF

-740 SLNPLL
+740 SLNPLI

-779 DEQADQFVQEYRA
+779 DEQANQFVQEYRA

>member
-39 DDAVSKIKGLI
+39 DDAVNKIKGLI

-56 PASVVDAAKEAIRDA
+56 PASVVDAAKEAIREA
-71 CGDISLLPQNKQVS
+71 CGDISLLPQNKEVS
-85 TLVVPRFVVETNSPV
+85 TLTVPRFVVEINSPV
-100 LSDLL
+100 LADIL
-105 GETES
+105 GETETES
-110 NTDTRVTVDVTTTT
+110 DTNVTVDVVTTA

-133 FTSTSNDKDTTEESS
+133 FTSTDNSKDATEESS
-148 KPKRRTQAGFN
+148 KLKRRTQAGFN

-207 DSIAYWASLDQPES
+207 EAITYWTTLDQPEP
-221 ESKAIIEDD
+221 EAIIEDNAPED
-230 VPVTA
+230 LTD
-235 SSDVVETDNET
+235 SNDVVETDNT
-246 VVDLSSFN
+246 NVDLSSFD
-254 VEEETTEDIEA
+254 VEETTEDIQIVE
-265 EDSNTSEEKLEKIE
+265 EITENTTTEELTDESP
-279 EERKLAEF
+279 
-287 QVQLDLWIACIAG
+287 V
-300 YSIDNADSVQIKIA
+300 
-314 NIDKILSDIAQIENE
+314 
-329 YRLYEEGGW
+329 
-338 EKEHPTQLESKLKTA
+338 LESVATT
-353 KGHWES
+353 
-359 LKKAI
+359 I
-364 STEANITQKFLDR
+364 DTTQKFLDR

-395 REFYG
+395 RGFYG
-400 SGHIPQE
+400 SGHIPQP

-413 AAWERLNNDDDSDN
+413 TAWERLNNDDDLD
-427 DSVETEVL
+427 DDDAVY
-435 ESESNNSEEIEEYQD
+435 SEEFEIDNTPEEPELTKVYDAND
-450 DESVDI
+450 DDDDI
-456 YDGDIPDDEELTEAT
+456 YDGDIPAEEELTEAT
-471 DQPTENTEDIAQN
+471 DQPTENSEDIAQN
-484 KIVADNLSWQNSI
+484 KIVTDNLSWQNSI

-508 EWDKFIANAVNKNPD
+508 EWDKFIANAVNKNPG

-549 TVDVE
+549 TVDVD
-554 SLTRAWINRA
+554 SLTQAWVNRA
-564 ELAFDLEEIQTIY
+564 ELAFDLEEIQIIY

-592 MALIKTLDA
+592 MALIKALDA
-601 AKVRLTPVA
+601 ANARLTPVTT
-610 PVVTTKPEISDKDI
+610 VVTTKPEISDEDI

-637 PSEPTIEVPSTTTK
+637 PSELTIEVPSTTTK
-651 RNPFEGKKTNRGQ
+651 KNPFAGRKSSGGK
-664 ITVEFELQG
+664 ITVEVELTSSE
-673 LQQTQNISDSVTI
+673 QTTSGSDSITI
-686 NSINTSGVFEF
+686 SSINTSGIFEF

-740 SLNPLL
+740 SLNPLI

-764 YGKDADKTDVFVIVN
+764 YGKDADKTDVFVIVS

-792 TLVQIESDPNP
+792 TLVQMESNPNFE
-803 TIGS
+803 IGS

>member
-1 MAFQDFISGKV
+1 MAFQDFISNKV

-22 VRVVAE
+22 VRVIKE

-39 DDAVSKIKGLI
+39 DDAVNKIKGLI

-71 CGDISLLPQNKQVS
+71 CGDISLLPQNKEVS
-85 TLVVPRFVVETNSPV
+85 TLTVPRFVVETNSPV

-105 GETES
+105 GETETES
-110 NTDTRVTVDVTTTT
+110 DINVTVDVVI
-124 SANEILPSS
+124 EPQLIIEDKPQD
-133 FTSTSNDKDTTEESS
+133 STLQVKI
-148 KPKRRTQAGFN
+148 PKRRTQPGFEA
-159 RKVEEWT
+159 KIKEWLDILSDLS
-166 KKLNNLTTDNYESV
+166 KENYEV
-180 IATVDDEF
+180 GIAKVDDEF
-188 KYWTNGT
+188 KYWTNGG
-195 KFESELISEKLQ
+195 KFTSELINEKLQ
-207 DSIAYWASLDQPES
+207 DAITYWTTLDQPES
-221 ESKAIIEDD
+221 EAINVPEDLTD
-230 VPVTA
+230 
-235 SSDVVETDNET
+235 SNDVVETDNT
-246 VVDLSSFN
+246 NVDLSSFD
-254 VEEETTEDIEA
+254 VEETTEDIQIVE
-265 EDSNTSEEKLEKIE
+265 EITENTTTEELTDES
-279 EERKLAEF
+279 L
-287 QVQLDLWIACIAG
+287 V
-300 YSIDNADSVQIKIA
+300 
-314 NIDKILSDIAQIENE
+314 
-329 YRLYEEGGW
+329 
-338 EKEHPTQLESKLKTA
+338 LESAT
-353 KGHWES
+353 
-359 LKKAI
+359 
-364 STEANITQKFLDR
+364 TTTDTTQKFLDR

-395 REFYG
+395 RTIYG

-427 DSVETEVL
+427 DSVETEVF
-435 ESESNNSEEIEEYQD
+435 ESESNNDSEEIEKSQD
-450 DESVDI
+450 DESFDI
-456 YDGDIPDDEELTEAT
+456 YDGDIPAEEELTEDT
-471 DQPTENTEDIAQN
+471 DQPTENLENIAQN

-508 EWDKFIANAVNKNPD
+508 EWDRFIANAVNKNPD

-538 KLEARDAQQAK
+538 KLEARDAK
-549 TVDVE
+549 TVDVD
-554 SLTRAWINRA
+554 SLTQAWVNRA

-577 NEIKDEIKASGINPS
+577 NEIRESGIVPS
-592 MALIKTLDA
+592 MVLIKTLDA

-610 PVVTTKPEISDKDI
+610 PVELEISKTDI

-637 PSEPTIEVPSTTTK
+637 PSEPTIEVQVQSTTTK
-651 RNPFEGKKTNRGQ
+651 ADPFKGRKSNKGQ

-673 LQQTQNISDSVTI
+673 LQQTQDTLDSITI

-714 ILDPGTKLFEPSTKY
+714 ILDPGTKLFELSTKY

-740 SLNPLL
+740 SLNPLI

-764 YGKDADKTDVFVIVN
+764 YGKDADKTDVFVIIN

-792 TLVQIESDPNP
+792 TLVQMESDPNP

>member
-1 MAFQDFISGKV
+1 M
-12 SEKAALEAAL
+12 
-22 VRVVAE
+22 
-28 LQAANNAAPAV
+28 
-39 DDAVSKIKGLI
+39 
-50 SVLQSS
+50 
-56 PASVVDAAKEAIRDA
+56 
-71 CGDISLLPQNKQVS
+71 
-85 TLVVPRFVVETNSPV
+85 
-100 LSDLL
+100 
-105 GETES
+105 GETETES
-110 NTDTRVTVDVTTTT
+110 DTDTSVTVDVTTT
-124 SANEILPSS
+124 SANEILPSA
-133 FTSTSNDKDTTEESS
+133 FTSNDKDTTEESS

-166 KKLNNLTTDNYESV
+166 KKLNSLTTDNYESV
-180 IATVDDEF
+180 IATVDDEY
-188 KYWTNGT
+188 KYWTNGG
-195 KFESELISEKLQ
+195 KFTSDLINEKLQ
-207 DSIAYWASLDQPES
+207 DSITYWASLDQPES

-377 LNTDNLS
+377 LTSDNLS

-395 REFYG
+395 RTFYG
-400 SGHIPQE
+400 SGHIPQP

-413 AAWERLNNDDDSDN
+413 TAWERLNNDDDLDDDDAVYSEEFEIDN
-427 DSVETEVL
+427 TTPEEPELTEVYDA
-435 ESESNNSEEIEEYQD
+435 ND
-450 DESVDI
+450 DDDDI
-456 YDGDIPDDEELTEAT
+456 YDGDIPAEEELTEAT
-471 DQPTENTEDIAQN
+471 YQPTENPEDIAQN

-549 TVDVE
+549 TVDVD
-554 SLTRAWINRA
+554 SLTQAWVNRA

-592 MALIKTLDA
+592 MALIKALDA
-601 AKVRLTPVA
+601 ANARLTPVA
-610 PVVTTKPEISDKDI
+610 PVTTVVTTKPEISDEDI

-651 RNPFEGKKTNRGQ
+651 RNPFAGRKSSGGK
-664 ITVEFELQG
+664 ITVEVELTSSE
-673 LQQTQNISDSVTI
+673 QTQNTSDSITI

-697 QTLDGKPEKH
+697 QSLDGKPEKH

-729 VFEVATWEEVM
+729 VFEVAIWEEVI
-740 SLNPLL
+740 SLNPLI

-751 KLPLKSLHNPKRN
+751 KLPLKSLHNPKRS
-764 YGKDADKTDVFVIVN
+764 YSKDADKTDVFVIVS
-779 DEQADQFVQEYRA
+779 DEQANQLVQEYRA
-792 TLVQIESDPNP
+792 ALVQMESNPNFE
-803 TIGS
+803 IGS

>member
-22 VRVVAE
+22 VRVAAE

-39 DDAVSKIKGLI
+39 DDAVNKIKGLI

-71 CGDISLLPQNKQVS
+71 CGDISLLPQNKEVA
-85 TLVVPRFVVETNSPV
+85 TLTVPRFVVETNNIAPV
-100 LSDLL
+100 LADML
-105 GETES
+105 GETETES
-110 NTDTRVTVDVTTTT
+110 NTNTSVTVDVVI
-124 SANEILPSS
+124 EPQPIIEDKPQD
-133 FTSTSNDKDTTEESS
+133 STLQVKI
-148 KPKRRTQAGFN
+148 PKRRTQPGFEA
-159 RKVEEWT
+159 KIKEWVDI
-166 KKLNNLTTDNYESV
+166 LNGLSTENYEIG
-180 IATVDDEF
+180 IAKVDDEF

-207 DSIAYWASLDQPES
+207 EAITYWTTLDQPEP
-221 ESKAIIEDD
+221 EAIIEDNAPED
-230 VPVTA
+230 LTD
-235 SSDVVETDNET
+235 SNDVVETDNT
-246 VVDLSSFN
+246 NVDLSSFD
-254 VEEETTEDIEA
+254 VEETTEDIQIVE
-265 EDSNTSEEKLEKIE
+265 EITENTTTEELTDES
-279 EERKLAEF
+279 L
-287 QVQLDLWIACIAG
+287 V
-300 YSIDNADSVQIKIA
+300 
-314 NIDKILSDIAQIENE
+314 
-329 YRLYEEGGW
+329 
-338 EKEHPTQLESKLKTA
+338 LESAT
-353 KGHWES
+353 
-359 LKKAI
+359 
-364 STEANITQKFLDR
+364 TTTDTTQKFLDR

-395 REFYG
+395 RTLYG

-413 AAWERLNNDDDSDN
+413 AAWERLNNDDSDN

-435 ESESNNSEEIEEYQD
+435 ESESNEAIEGYQD

-456 YDGDIPDDEELTEAT
+456 YDGDIPAEEELTDNT
-471 DQPTENTEDIAQN
+471 DQPTENLENIVQN

-508 EWDKFIANAVNKNPD
+508 EWDRFIANAVNKNPD

-549 TVDVE
+549 TVDVD
-554 SLTRAWINRA
+554 SLTQAWINRA
-564 ELAFDLEEIQTIY
+564 ELTFDLEEIQIIY
-577 NEIKDEIKASGINPS
+577 NEIRESGIIPS
-592 MALIKTLDA
+592 MGLIKTLDA
-601 AKVRLTPVA
+601 AKARLTPVV
-610 PVVTTKPEISDKDI
+610 PVVTTKPEISDEDI
-624 ADAKACINNQWST
+624 TDARDCIGNQWNNAQ
-637 PSEPTIEVPSTTTK
+637 PKPTIEVQVQVQSTAKKDPFAGRKSTGQVRKEEILNGTASTTEA
-651 RNPFEGKKTNRGQ
+651 PDS
-664 ITVEFELQG
+664 IT
-673 LQQTQNISDSVTI
+673 IS
-686 NSINTSGVFEF
+686 SINTSGVFEF

-714 ILDPGTKLFEPSTKY
+714 ILDPGTKLFELSTKY

-740 SLNPLL
+740 GLNPLI

-764 YGKDADKTDVFVIVN
+764 YGKDADKTDVFVIVS

-792 TLVQIESDPNP
+792 TLVQMENDPDFK
-803 TIGS
+803 IGN

>member
-39 DDAVSKIKGLI
+39 DDAVNKIKGLI

-56 PASVVDAAKEAIRDA
+56 PASVVDAAKEAIREA
-71 CGDISLLPQNKQVS
+71 CGDISLLPQNKEVT
-85 TLVVPRFVVETNSPV
+85 TLVVPRFVVETNNIAPV
-100 LSDLL
+100 LADML
-105 GETES
+105 GETETES
-110 NTDTRVTVDVTTTT
+110 DTNVTVDVVTTA

-133 FTSTSNDKDTTEESS
+133 FTSTDNSKDATEESS
-148 KPKRRTQAGFN
+148 KLKRRTQAGFN

-166 KKLNNLTTDNYESV
+166 KKLNSLTTDNYESV

-207 DSIAYWASLDQPES
+207 EAITYWTTLDQPEP
-221 ESKAIIEDD
+221 EAIIEDNAPED
-230 VPVTA
+230 LTD
-235 SSDVVETDNET
+235 SNDVVETDTNET
-246 VVDLSSFN
+246 TVDLSSFN
-254 VEEETTEDIEA
+254 VEETTEDIQIVE
-265 EDSNTSEEKLEKIE
+265 EITENTTISSTEELT
-279 EERKLAEF
+279 
-287 QVQLDLWIACIAG
+287 
-300 YSIDNADSVQIKIA
+300 N
-314 NIDKILSDIAQIENE
+314 EN
-329 YRLYEEGGW
+329 
-338 EKEHPTQLESKLKTA
+338 PVLESVAT
-353 KGHWES
+353 
-359 LKKAI
+359 
-364 STEANITQKFLDR
+364 TTDTTQKFLDR
-377 LNTDNLS
+377 LNSDNLS

-395 REFYG
+395 RTFYG
-400 SGHIPQE
+400 SGHIPQP

-413 AAWERLNNDDDSDN
+413 TAWERLNNDDDLDDDDAVYSEEFEIDN
-427 DSVETEVL
+427 TPEEPELTEVYDA
-435 ESESNNSEEIEEYQD
+435 ND
-450 DESVDI
+450 DDDDDDI

-471 DQPTENTEDIAQN
+471 DQPTENPEDIAQN
-484 KIVADNLSWQNSI
+484 KIVTDNLSWQNSI

-508 EWDKFIANAVNKNPD
+508 EWDKFIANAVNKNPN

-538 KLEARDAQQAK
+538 KLETRDAQQAK

-554 SLTRAWINRA
+554 SLTQAWVNRA
-564 ELAFDLEEIQTIY
+564 ELAFDLEEVQTIY

-592 MALIKTLDA
+592 MGLIKTLDE
-601 AKVRLTPVA
+601 AKVRLTPVTSVE
-610 PVVTTKPEISDKDI
+610 PTKPEISDEDI

-637 PSEPTIEVPSTTTK
+637 PSELTIEVPSTTTK
-651 RNPFEGKKTNRGQ
+651 KNPFAGRKSSGGK
-664 ITVEFELQG
+664 ITVEVELTSSE
-673 LQQTQNISDSVTI
+673 QTTSGSDSITI
-686 NSINTSGVFEF
+686 NSINTSGIFEF

-740 SLNPLL
+740 SLNPLI

-764 YGKDADKTDVFVIVN
+764 YGKDADKTDVFVIVS

-792 TLVQIESDPNP
+792 TLVQMESNPNFE
-803 TIGS
+803 IGS

>member
-1 MAFQDFISGKV
+1 M
-12 SEKAALEAAL
+12 
-22 VRVVAE
+22 
-28 LQAANNAAPAV
+28 
-39 DDAVSKIKGLI
+39 
-50 SVLQSS
+50 
-56 PASVVDAAKEAIRDA
+56 
-71 CGDISLLPQNKQVS
+71 
-85 TLVVPRFVVETNSPV
+85 
-100 LSDLL
+100 
-105 GETES
+105 
-110 NTDTRVTVDVTTTT
+110 
-124 SANEILPSS
+124 
-133 FTSTSNDKDTTEESS
+133 
-148 KPKRRTQAGFN
+148 
-159 RKVEEWT
+159 
-166 KKLNNLTTDNYESV
+166 
-180 IATVDDEF
+180 
-188 KYWTNGT
+188 
-195 KFESELISEKLQ
+195 
-207 DSIAYWASLDQPES
+207 
-221 ESKAIIEDD
+221 
-230 VPVTA
+230 
-235 SSDVVETDNET
+235 
-246 VVDLSSFN
+246 
-254 VEEETTEDIEA
+254 
-265 EDSNTSEEKLEKIE
+265 
-279 EERKLAEF
+279 
-287 QVQLDLWIACIAG
+287 
-300 YSIDNADSVQIKIA
+300 
-314 NIDKILSDIAQIENE
+314 
-329 YRLYEEGGW
+329 
-338 EKEHPTQLESKLKTA
+338 
-353 KGHWES
+353 
-359 LKKAI
+359 
-364 STEANITQKFLDR
+364 
-377 LNTDNLS
+377 
-384 EAGLSDLQEEI
+384 QEEI

-407 LLDAQI
+407 LLDATI
-413 AAWERLNNDDDSDN
+413 VAWERLNNDDDLDN
-427 DSVETEVL
+427 DSVETEVFK
-435 ESESNNSEEIEEYQD
+435 SESNNDSEDIEEYQD
-450 DESVDI
+450 DTISDDI
-456 YDGDIPDDEELTEAT
+456 YDGDIPAEEELTEAT
-471 DQPTENTEDIAQN
+471 DQPTENIAQN

-497 LTNCETWEELK
+497 LTNCETWEELE

-538 KLEARDAQQAK
+538 KLETRDAQHK

-554 SLTRAWINRA
+554 SLTQAWINRA

-577 NEIKDEIKASGINPS
+577 NEIRESGIVPS

-610 PVVTTKPEISDKDI
+610 PVVTTKPEISDENI

-637 PSEPTIEVPSTTTK
+637 PSKPTIEVPSTTTK

-673 LQQTQNISDSVTI
+673 LQQTQNTSDSVTI

-729 VFEVATWEEVM
+729 VFEVVTWEEVM

>member
-12 SEKAALEAAL
+12 SEKAALESAL

-39 DDAVSKIKGLI
+39 DDAVNKIKGLI

-71 CGDISLLPQNKQVS
+71 CGDISLLPQNKEV
-85 TLVVPRFVVETNSPV
+85 TTIVVPRFVVETKSPV
-100 LSDLL
+100 LADML
-105 GETES
+105 GETETES
-110 NTDTRVTVDVTTTT
+110 EIKATVDVVI
-124 SANEILPSS
+124 EPQPIEDKPQD
-133 FTSTSNDKDTTEESS
+133 STLQVKI
-148 KPKRRTQAGFN
+148 PKRRTQSGFEAK
-159 RKVEEWT
+159 RKEWLDI
-166 KKLNNLTTDNYESV
+166 LNGLSKENYQVS
-180 IATVDDEF
+180 ISKVDDEY
-188 KYWTNGT
+188 KYWTNGS
-195 KFESELISEKLQ
+195 KFESDLIEVKLQ
-207 DSIAYWASLDQPES
+207 EAIAYWTTLDQSES
-221 ESKAIIEDD
+221 EAIIENNALEDL
-230 VPVTA
+230 TA
-235 SSDVVETDNET
+235 SNDVVETDT
-246 VVDLSSFN
+246 DKTQVDLSSFD
-254 VEEETTEDIEA
+254 VEEETT

-287 QVQLDLWIACIAG
+287 WVQLDLWIDRVAS

-329 YRLYEEGGW
+329 YRLYADSGW
-338 EKEHPTQLESKLKTA
+338 EKEHPTQLESKLRTA

-364 STEANITQKFLDR
+364 STEENITQKFLNR
-377 LNTDNLS
+377 LNSDLS

-395 REFYG
+395 RTLYG
-400 SGHIPQE
+400 SGHIPQK
-407 LLDAQI
+407 LLDAI
-413 AAWERLNNDDDSDN
+413 IVAWKRLNDNDDDLDDDN
-427 DSVETEVL
+427 VGTEAF
-435 ESESNNSEEIEEYQD
+435 ESKSNNSEEIEEYQD

-456 YDGDIPDDEELTEAT
+456 YDGDIPAEEELTDDT
-471 DQPTENTEDIAQN
+471 DQPTENLENIAQN

-554 SLTRAWINRA
+554 SLTQAWLNRA

-577 NEIKDEIKASGINPS
+577 NEIRESGIVPS

-601 AKVRLTPVA
+601 AKARLTPVV
-610 PVVTTKPEISDKDI
+610 PVELEINDTAI
-624 ADAKACINNQWST
+624 ADARDCIGNQWDNAQ
-637 PSEPTIEVPSTTTK
+637 PKPTIEVQVQSTTTK
-651 RNPFEGKKTNRGQ
+651 ADPFKGRKSNKGQ

-673 LQQTQNISDSVTI
+673 LQQTQDTSDSITI
-686 NSINTSGVFEF
+686 SSINTSGVFEF
-697 QTLDGKPEKH
+697 QTLDGKSEKH

-714 ILDPGTKLFEPSTKY
+714 ILDPGTKLFELSTKY

-740 SLNPLL
+740 SLNPLI

-764 YGKDADKTDVFVIVN
+764 YGKDADKTDVFVIVS

-792 TLVQIESDPNP
+792 TLVQMESDPNP